1 MKNDGLPRV
10 LLRILSFAAAP
21 LLFIADRV
29 SERTKVRLPRLAI
42 AAVNIFIYVWILSL
56 DSVGVLNG
64 YIMIIINRSLIF
76 VILAVSLN
84 LINGIT
90 GQFSLGH
97 MGFAAVGAY
106 VSGLVTTILFKLS
119 PDSLSGNAIFVGALV
134 LGGLASALV
143 GFLIGFPSLRLKGD
157 YLAIVTLGFGEI
169 IRTILNNI
177 DYVGGPRGLLGIP
190 KFSTFPTIFLFTFL
204 AVVILRNLVQSS
216 HGRAMLSIRENE
228 LAAELAGVDTTRYKV
243 LGFAIG
249 AFFAGIAGGLLAHL
263 LQMAHPTQY
272 GFYASALVL
281 IMVYAGGMGSLT
293 GSILAAFMLTF
304 LTEGLRLVIDWLN
317 GTVGLPIGTEWTM
330 VVYAVLLIMV
340 MLFRTSG
347 LMGTREAKILILGEV
362 KK

>member
-1 MKNDGLPRV
+1 MV
-10 LLRILSFAAAP
+10 
-21 LLFIADRV
+21 
-29 SERTKVRLPRLAI
+29 
-42 AAVNIFIYVWILSL
+42 
-56 DSVGVLNG
+56 
-64 YIMIIINRSLIF
+64 IINQSLIF

-106 VSGLVTTILFKLS
+106 VSGSITTLIFKLS
-119 PDSLSGNAIFVGALV
+119 PDSLIGNGIFVIALII
-134 LGGLASALV
+134 GGFAAALV

-157 YLAIVTLGFGEI
+157 YLAIMTLGFGEI

-177 DYVGGPRGLLGIP
+177 DAVGGPRGLLGIP
-190 KFSTFPTIFLFTFL
+190 KFSNFTVIFIFAFL
-204 AVVILRNLVQSS
+204 TLVILRNLIQSS

-243 LGFAIG
+243 LGFTIG

-263 LQMAHPTQY
+263 LQIAHPTQY
-272 GFYASALVL
+272 GFYASALIL

-293 GSILAAFMLTF
+293 GSVIAAFFLTF
-304 LTEGLRLVIDWLN
+304 LSQALLVGLDSLADATGLPLGSEWRMVIYAILLILIMLYRTEGL
-317 GTVGLPIGTEWTM
+317 
-330 VVYAVLLIMV
+330 
-340 MLFRTSG
+340 
-347 LMGTREAKILILGEV
+347 MGMREAKILIIEEE